1 MPGLNQ
7 LKKFS
12 EDVKNLGKELDIRK
26 ERGEVVSSVPLPEHI
41 SEADDSQ
48 DFVLGMPLE
57 RGDVPTENDADVD
70 SALDVENAVSSGSD
84 GVQPNLDSILDT
96 SDTGDIDF
104 SAFPEL
110 AALLEN
116 TSGDDSGASSIPDI
130 DFPLND
136 TDSVVGM
143 DDPVPQD
150 NDTPSSDKGGASD
163 SQNTDTAD
171 NTAGFDVPTFN
182 EVNEPLVVPEVA
194 EDIDDFDLSGFDDDI
209 FSETSPV
216 TEEPVVHDD
225 TSSDLGNIPTDPV
238 TDFNIPDFDI
248 PDFDA
253 PVTDNTD
260 TVQVAADETVPE
272 TTDLDVDSLVNN
284 EDGAPEKAADIGDI
298 GSTGGFDL
306 PDFDIPDFDVP
317 VTDNTDTV
325 QSVADEAVP
334 ETTDSDIDSLVSD
347 EDGAPEKATDIGD
360 IGTGGFDLPDF
371 DIPDFDVPVTDN
383 TDTVQT
389 ATDETVPE
397 TTDLDVDSLVNNEDG
412 APEKATDIG
421 DIGTGGFDLPD
432 FDIPDFDAPVTD
444 NTDTVQSVADESVPE
459 ISDSDIDSLVSDED
473 GAPEKAADIGDIG
486 TGGFDLPDFDIPDF
500 DAPVTDNTDTVQTAT
515 DETVPETTDS
525 DIDSLVSDEDVAP
538 EKATD
543 IGDIGTGGFD
553 LPDFDGEEH
562 TGSSI
567 DNDELAKFTVP
578 DEDVPNQS
586 GDTTEGT
593 GMEDT
598 PIEVFDAPDDPFAG
612 EDFGDATNFDDFAI
626 PGFSDQAP
634 GTVSAKPKR
643 RTSST
648 EKAEKNTL
656 TDKEYEAFL
665 RNLKDY
671 PLNLRIEIEKF
682 IVGDEFKDEVVYDV
696 IQKVI
701 KKVSARHLASHLEK
715 LLDINIPVPREF
727 ERRTVAQY
735 EEYKKSA
742 EYQLKN
748 RIIPAAIIGLLSAC
762 ILFLIFLFA
771 KNFIYIPAKANS
783 IYKEGYALLEA
794 GAYPQSEELF
804 DEASSYQRQK
814 RWFFKYAEG
823 YSNHKQYERARLVYQ
838 SGLRYFN
845 HDKKMGLKYA
855 EMELYQLRNYE
866 NAENVVRREV
876 LDYHIN
882 DKDGMLLLGDIFLE
896 WGSDKDPRK
905 LDEAYE
911 VYSDIISLYGQKD
924 PYLARLLRYYIRTD
938 DLRNVLQLKDY
949 FYPRKKSLGGQDLVE
964 LSGYLL
970 DKVSGNIA
978 PADEKLLVYIEDV
991 RELLER
997 AVKLA
1002 PEIPESTYNMGLYF
1016 LNSKNYIPAK
1026 EWLLLS
1032 LDAFEKYPFRTKSR
1046 VLNHINTYRLLGDI
1060 GMEDEEYIEA
1070 EEFYRK
1076 GISLFEEEKAAGL
1089 QGNKN
1094 VGKLYASLGDLCYF
1108 ITGDFDEALK
1118 SYKVSVDTDNDT
1130 ASIRYKMG
1138 YIYYT
1143 QKEYTEAVDAFIK
1156 TVEGKPNDTHALLA
1170 LGNTLSIRGDNY
1182 AAQGYYERLMV
1193 LLENQRVRYN
1203 IMLPQVNEVHGDI
1216 VNVYLMASNN
1226 LGVTQYRLA
1235 QQIGDS
1241 SLNGEALANF
1251 TASLR
1256 AWDALTRNPETM
1268 IRLPGSNLAERN
1280 IAYMTA
1286 PLSEYEPAIYMEIPV
1301 MLEGEVFK
1309 R

>member
-70 SALDVENAVSSGSD
+70 SAPDVENAVSSGSD

-116 TSGDDSGASSIPDI
+116 TSGDDSEASSIPDI
-130 DFPLND
+130 DFPSND

-225 TSSDLGNIPTDPV
+225 TSSDLGNMPTDPV
-238 TDFNIPDFDI
+238 TDFNIPDFDV
-248 PDFDA
+248 PDFEA

-260 TVQVAADETVPE
+260 TVQ
-272 TTDLDVDSLVNN
+272 S
-284 EDGAPEKAADIGDI
+284 
-298 GSTGGFDL
+298 
-306 PDFDIPDFDVP
+306 
-317 VTDNTDTV
+317 
-325 QSVADEAVP
+325 
-334 ETTDSDIDSLVSD
+334 
-347 EDGAPEKATDIGD
+347 
-360 IGTGGFDLPDF
+360 
-371 DIPDFDVPVTDN
+371 
-383 TDTVQT
+383 

-397 TTDLDVDSLVNNEDG
+397 TTDLDVDSLVDNEDG
-412 APEKATDIG
+412 AS
-421 DIGTGGFDLPD
+421 
-432 FDIPDFDAPVTD
+432 DFDAPVTD
-444 NTDTVQSVADESVPE
+444 NTDTVQS
-459 ISDSDIDSLVSDED
+459 
-473 GAPEKAADIGDIG
+473 
-486 TGGFDLPDFDIPDF
+486 
-500 DAPVTDNTDTVQTAT
+500 AT
-515 DETVPETTDS
+515 DETVPKTTDL
-525 DIDSLVSDEDVAP
+525 DVDSLVNSEDGAS
-538 EKATD
+538 EKAAD
-543 IGDIGTGGFD
+543 IDDIGTGEFD

-562 TGSSI
+562 TGSGI

-578 DEDVPNQS
+578 DENVPNQS
-586 GDTTEGT
+586 DDVTENT

-634 GTVSAKPKR
+634 GTVSAKSKR
-643 RTSST
+643 RTSSA

-671 PLNLRIEIEKF
+671 PLNLRLEIEKF

-804 DEASSYQRQK
+804 DEASSYQRQT

-855 EMELYQLRNYE
+855 EMELYQLRNYK

-876 LDYHIN
+876 LDYYIN

-1032 LDAFEKYPFRTKSR
+1032 LDAFEKYPFRTKAR
-1046 VLNHINTYRLLGDI
+1046 VLNHINAYRLLGDI
-1060 GMEDEEYIEA
+1060 GMENEEYIEA

-1076 GISLFEEEKAAGL
+1076 GISLFEEETAAGL

-1156 TVEGKPNDTHALLA
+1156 TVEEKPNDTHALLA

>member
-57 RGDVPTENDADVD
+57 RGGVPTENDADVD
-70 SALDVENAVSSGSD
+70 SAPDVENAVSSGSD

-260 TVQVAADETVPE
+260 TVQ
-272 TTDLDVDSLVNN
+272 
-284 EDGAPEKAADIGDI
+284 
-298 GSTGGFDL
+298 
-306 PDFDIPDFDVP
+306 
-317 VTDNTDTV
+317 
-325 QSVADEAVP
+325 
-334 ETTDSDIDSLVSD
+334 
-347 EDGAPEKATDIGD
+347 
-360 IGTGGFDLPDF
+360 
-371 DIPDFDVPVTDN
+371 
-383 TDTVQT
+383 T

-397 TTDLDVDSLVNNEDG
+397 TTDSNIN
-412 APEKATDIG
+412 
-421 DIGTGGFDLPD
+421 
-432 FDIPDFDAPVTD
+432 
-444 NTDTVQSVADESVPE
+444 
-459 ISDSDIDSLVSDED
+459 SLVSDED
-473 GAPEKAADIGDIG
+473 SAPEKAADIGDIG

-500 DAPVTDNTDTVQTAT
+500 DAPVTDNTDTVQSAT

-525 DIDSLVSDEDVAP
+525 NINSLVSDEDSAP

-553 LPDFDGEEH
+553 LPDFDIPDFDAPVTDNADTVQSVADESVPETTDSDIDSLVNNEDGAPEKAADIGDIGTGGFDLPDFDGEEH
-562 TGSSI
+562 AGSGI

-578 DEDVPNQS
+578 DEDVPEQS

-643 RTSST
+643 RASST

-783 IYKEGYALLEA
+783 IYKEGYALLET

-876 LDYHIN
+876 LDYYIN

-1032 LDAFEKYPFRTKSR
+1032 LDAFEKYPFRTKAR
-1046 VLNHINTYRLLGDI
+1046 VLNHINAYRLLGDI

-1143 QKEYTEAVDAFIK
+1143 QKEYTEAVNAFIK

>member
-260 TVQVAADETVPE
+260 TVQTATDETVPE
-272 TTDLDVDSLVNN
+272 TTDLDVGSLVNN
-284 EDGAPEKAADIGDI
+284 EDGAPEKAADIDDIGTGGFDLPDFDIPDFDAPVTDNTDTVQSATDETVPETTDLDVDSLLSDKDGTPEKATDIGDI
-298 GSTGGFDL
+298 GTGGFDL

-317 VTDNTDTV
+317 VTDNTDAV

-371 DIPDFDVPVTDN
+371 D
-383 TDTVQT
+383 
-389 ATDETVPE
+389 
-397 TTDLDVDSLVNNEDG
+397 
-412 APEKATDIG
+412 
-421 DIGTGGFDLPD
+421 
-432 FDIPDFDAPVTD
+432 
-444 NTDTVQSVADESVPE
+444 
-459 ISDSDIDSLVSDED
+459 
-473 GAPEKAADIGDIG
+473 
-486 TGGFDLPDFDIPDF
+486 
-500 DAPVTDNTDTVQTAT
+500 
-515 DETVPETTDS
+515 
-525 DIDSLVSDEDVAP
+525 
-538 EKATD
+538 
-543 IGDIGTGGFD
+543 
-553 LPDFDGEEH
+553 GEEH
-562 TGSSI
+562 TGSGI

-586 GDTTEGT
+586 DDVTENP

-783 IYKEGYALLEA
+783 IYKEGYALLET

-876 LDYHIN
+876 LDYYIN

-1032 LDAFEKYPFRTKSR
+1032 LDAFEKYPFRTKAR
-1046 VLNHINTYRLLGDI
+1046 VLNHINAYRLLGDI

-1143 QKEYTEAVDAFIK
+1143 QKEYTEAVNAFIK

>member
-260 TVQVAADETVPE
+260 TVQTATDETVPE
-272 TTDLDVDSLVNN
+272 TTVSDVDSLVNN
-284 EDGAPEKAADIGDI
+284 EDGAPEKAADIDDI
-298 GSTGGFDL
+298 GTGGFDL
-306 PDFDIPDFDVP
+306 PDFDIPDFDAP

-325 QSVADEAVP
+325 QSVADETVP
-334 ETTDSDIDSLVSD
+334 ETTDSDVDSLVND

-383 TDTVQT
+383 TDAVQV
-389 ATDETVPE
+389 AADEAVPE
-397 TTDLDVDSLVNNEDG
+397 TSDSDVDSLVN
-412 APEKATDIG
+412 
-421 DIGTGGFDLPD
+421 
-432 FDIPDFDAPVTD
+432 
-444 NTDTVQSVADESVPE
+444 
-459 ISDSDIDSLVSDED
+459 DED
-473 GAPEKAADIGDIG
+473 GAPEKAE
-486 TGGFDLPDFDIPDF
+486 
-500 DAPVTDNTDTVQTAT
+500 AT
-515 DETVPETTDS
+515 
-525 DIDSLVSDEDVAP
+525 
-538 EKATD
+538 
-543 IGDIGTGGFD
+543 GTGGFD

-562 TGSSI
+562 TGSGI

-578 DEDVPNQS
+578 DEDMPNQS
-586 GDTTEGT
+586 DDVTENP

-643 RTSST
+643 RASST

-783 IYKEGYALLEA
+783 IYKEGYALLET

-1016 LNSKNYIPAK
+1016 LNSKNYIPTK

-1032 LDAFEKYPFRTKSR
+1032 LDAFEKYPFRTKAR
-1046 VLNHINTYRLLGDI
+1046 VLNHINAYRLLGDI

-1143 QKEYTEAVDAFIK
+1143 QKEYTEAVNAFIK

>member
-225 TSSDLGNIPTDPV
+225 TSSDFGNIPTDPV

-260 TVQVAADETVPE
+260 TVQSATDETVPE
-272 TTDLDVDSLVNN
+272 TAVSDVDSLVNN
-284 EDGAPEKAADIGDI
+284 EDGAPG
-298 GSTGGFDL
+298 
-306 PDFDIPDFDVP
+306 
-317 VTDNTDTV
+317 
-325 QSVADEAVP
+325 
-334 ETTDSDIDSLVSD
+334 
-347 EDGAPEKATDIGD
+347 KATDIDD

-371 DIPDFDVPVTDN
+371 DIPDFN
-383 TDTVQT
+383 
-389 ATDETVPE
+389 
-397 TTDLDVDSLVNNEDG
+397 
-412 APEKATDIG
+412 
-421 DIGTGGFDLPD
+421 
-432 FDIPDFDAPVTD
+432 APVTD
-444 NTDTVQSVADESVPE
+444 NTDTVHASV
-459 ISDSDIDSLVSDED
+459 
-473 GAPEKAADIGDIG
+473 
-486 TGGFDLPDFDIPDF
+486 
-500 DAPVTDNTDTVQTAT
+500 
-515 DETVPETTDS
+515 DETVPETSDS

-538 EKATD
+538 EKAEAT
-543 IGDIGTGGFD
+543 GTGGFD

-562 TGSSI
+562 TGSGI

-586 GDTTEGT
+586 DDATENT

-643 RTSST
+643 RASST

-1032 LDAFEKYPFRTKSR
+1032 LDAFEKYPFRTKAR
-1046 VLNHINTYRLLGDI
+1046 VLNHINAYRLLGDI

-1268 IRLPGSNLAERN
+1268 VRLSGSNLAERN

>member
-70 SALDVENAVSSGSD
+70 NALDVENAVSSGSD

-260 TVQVAADETVPE
+260 TVQ
-272 TTDLDVDSLVNN
+272 TT
-284 EDGAPEKAADIGDI
+284 
-298 GSTGGFDL
+298 
-306 PDFDIPDFDVP
+306 
-317 VTDNTDTV
+317 
-325 QSVADEAVP
+325 
-334 ETTDSDIDSLVSD
+334 
-347 EDGAPEKATDIGD
+347 
-360 IGTGGFDLPDF
+360 
-371 DIPDFDVPVTDN
+371 
-383 TDTVQT
+383 
-389 ATDETVPE
+389 TDETVPE

-444 NTDTVQSVADESVPE
+444 NTDAVQVAADEAVPE
-459 ISDSDIDSLVSDED
+459 TTDSDIDSLVSDED
-473 GAPEKAADIGDIG
+473 GAPEKATDIGDIS

-500 DAPVTDNTDTVQTAT
+500 DAPVTDNADTVQSVA
-515 DETVPETTDS
+515 DESVPETSDS
-525 DIDSLVSDEDVAP
+525 DVDSLVNNEDGAP
-538 EKATD
+538 EKAAD
-543 IGDIGTGGFD
+543 IGDIGTGSFD

-562 TGSSI
+562 TGSGI

-586 GDTTEGT
+586 DDVTENT

-643 RTSST
+643 RASST

-804 DEASSYQRQK
+804 DEASSYQRQT

-896 WGSDKDPRK
+896 WGSDKEPRK

-1032 LDAFEKYPFRTKSR
+1032 LDAFEKYPFRTKAR
-1046 VLNHINTYRLLGDI
+1046 VLNHINAYRLLGDI

-1076 GISLFEEEKAAGL
+1076 GISLFEEDKAAGL

-1143 QKEYTEAVDAFIK
+1143 QKEYTEAVNAFIK

>member
-70 SALDVENAVSSGSD
+70 SAPDVENAVSSGSD

-225 TSSDLGNIPTDPV
+225 TSSDLGNMPTDPV
-238 TDFNIPDFDI
+238 TDFNIPDFDV
-248 PDFDA
+248 PDFEA

-260 TVQVAADETVPE
+260 TVQ
-272 TTDLDVDSLVNN
+272 S
-284 EDGAPEKAADIGDI
+284 
-298 GSTGGFDL
+298 
-306 PDFDIPDFDVP
+306 
-317 VTDNTDTV
+317 
-325 QSVADEAVP
+325 
-334 ETTDSDIDSLVSD
+334 
-347 EDGAPEKATDIGD
+347 
-360 IGTGGFDLPDF
+360 
-371 DIPDFDVPVTDN
+371 
-383 TDTVQT
+383 

-397 TTDLDVDSLVNNEDG
+397 TTDLDVDSLVNSEDG
-412 APEKATDIG
+412 A
-421 DIGTGGFDLPD
+421 
-432 FDIPDFDAPVTD
+432 
-444 NTDTVQSVADESVPE
+444 S
-459 ISDSDIDSLVSDED
+459 
-473 GAPEKAADIGDIG
+473 EKAADIGDIG
-486 TGGFDLPDFDIPDF
+486 TG
-500 DAPVTDNTDTVQTAT
+500 
-515 DETVPETTDS
+515 E
-525 DIDSLVSDEDVAP
+525 
-538 EKATD
+538 
-543 IGDIGTGGFD
+543 FD

-562 TGSSI
+562 TGSGI

-578 DEDVPNQS
+578 DENVPNQS
-586 GDTTEGT
+586 DDVTENT

-634 GTVSAKPKR
+634 GTVSAKSKR
-643 RTSST
+643 RTSSA

-671 PLNLRIEIEKF
+671 PLNLRLEIEKF

-804 DEASSYQRQK
+804 DEASSYQRQT

-855 EMELYQLRNYE
+855 EMELYQLRNYK

-876 LDYHIN
+876 LDYYIN

-1032 LDAFEKYPFRTKSR
+1032 LDAFEKYPFRTKAR
-1046 VLNHINTYRLLGDI
+1046 VLNHINAYRLLGDI
-1060 GMEDEEYIEA
+1060 GMENEEYIEA

-1076 GISLFEEEKAAGL
+1076 GISLFEEETAAGL

-1156 TVEGKPNDTHALLA
+1156 TVEEKPNDTHALLA

-1268 IRLPGSNLAERN
+1268 VRLPGSNLAERN

>member
-70 SALDVENAVSSGSD
+70 SALDVENAVLSGSD

-260 TVQVAADETVPE
+260 TVQTATDETVPE
-272 TTDLDVDSLVNN
+272 TTDLDVDSLLSDK
-284 EDGAPEKAADIGDI
+284 DGAPEKATDIGDI
-298 GSTGGFDL
+298 GTGGFDL
-306 PDFDIPDFDVP
+306 PDFDIPDFDAP
-317 VTDNTDTV
+317 VTDNTDAV
-325 QSVADEAVP
+325 QSATDEAVP

-371 DIPDFDVPVTDN
+371 DIPDFD
-383 TDTVQT
+383 
-389 ATDETVPE
+389 
-397 TTDLDVDSLVNNEDG
+397 
-412 APEKATDIG
+412 
-421 DIGTGGFDLPD
+421 
-432 FDIPDFDAPVTD
+432 APVTD
-444 NTDTVQSVADESVPE
+444 NADTVQSVADESVPE
-459 ISDSDIDSLVSDED
+459 TSDSDVDSLVNDED

-486 TGGFDLPDFDIPDF
+486 TGGFDLPDFD
-500 DAPVTDNTDTVQTAT
+500 
-515 DETVPETTDS
+515 
-525 DIDSLVSDEDVAP
+525 
-538 EKATD
+538 
-543 IGDIGTGGFD
+543 
-553 LPDFDGEEH
+553 GEEH
-562 TGSSI
+562 TGSGI

-586 GDTTEGT
+586 DDVTENT

-643 RTSST
+643 RASST

-876 LDYHIN
+876 LDYYIN

-1032 LDAFEKYPFRTKSR
+1032 LDAFEKYPFRTKAR

-1143 QKEYTEAVDAFIK
+1143 QKEYTEAVNAFIK

>member
-70 SALDVENAVSSGSD
+70 SAPDVENAVSSGSD

-248 PDFDA
+248 PDFDV

-260 TVQVAADETVPE
+260 TVQSATDETVPE

-284 EDGAPEKAADIGDI
+284 EDGAPEKAADID
-298 GSTGGFDL
+298 
-306 PDFDIPDFDVP
+306 
-317 VTDNTDTV
+317 
-325 QSVADEAVP
+325 
-334 ETTDSDIDSLVSD
+334 
-347 EDGAPEKATDIGD
+347 
-360 IGTGGFDLPDF
+360 
-371 DIPDFDVPVTDN
+371 
-383 TDTVQT
+383 
-389 ATDETVPE
+389 
-397 TTDLDVDSLVNNEDG
+397 
-412 APEKATDIG
+412 
-421 DIGTGGFDLPD
+421 
-432 FDIPDFDAPVTD
+432 
-444 NTDTVQSVADESVPE
+444 
-459 ISDSDIDSLVSDED
+459 
-473 GAPEKAADIGDIG
+473 DIG

-515 DETVPETTDS
+515 DETVPETTVSDVDS
-525 DIDSLVSDEDVAP
+525 LVNNEDGAPEKATDIDDIGTGGFDLPDFDIPDFDAPVTDNTDTVQSATDETVPETTDSNINSLVSDEDGAP
-538 EKATD
+538 EKATDIGDIGTRGFDLPDFDIPDFDAPVTDNTDTVQSVADETVPETTDSNINSLVSDEDGAPEKAAD

-562 TGSSI
+562 AGSGI

-578 DEDVPNQS
+578 DEDVPEQS

-643 RTSST
+643 RASST

-1032 LDAFEKYPFRTKSR
+1032 LDAFEKYPFRTKAR
-1046 VLNHINTYRLLGDI
+1046 VLNHINAYRLLGDI

-1130 ASIRYKMG
+1130 ASIRYKIG

>member
-150 NDTPSSDKGGASD
+150 NDTPSSDKDGASD

-260 TVQVAADETVPE
+260 TVQ
-272 TTDLDVDSLVNN
+272 
-284 EDGAPEKAADIGDI
+284 
-298 GSTGGFDL
+298 
-306 PDFDIPDFDVP
+306 
-317 VTDNTDTV
+317 
-325 QSVADEAVP
+325 
-334 ETTDSDIDSLVSD
+334 
-347 EDGAPEKATDIGD
+347 
-360 IGTGGFDLPDF
+360 
-371 DIPDFDVPVTDN
+371 
-383 TDTVQT
+383 T

-397 TTDLDVDSLVNNEDG
+397 TTDLDVDSLLSDKDG

-444 NTDTVQSVADESVPE
+444 NTDAVQSATDEAVPE
-459 ISDSDIDSLVSDED
+459 TTDSDIDSLVSDED

-486 TGGFDLPDFDIPDF
+486 TGGFDLPDFD
-500 DAPVTDNTDTVQTAT
+500 
-515 DETVPETTDS
+515 
-525 DIDSLVSDEDVAP
+525 
-538 EKATD
+538 
-543 IGDIGTGGFD
+543 
-553 LPDFDGEEH
+553 GEEH
-562 TGSSI
+562 TGSGI

-586 GDTTEGT
+586 DDVTENT

-643 RTSST
+643 RASST

-1032 LDAFEKYPFRTKSR
+1032 LDAFEKYPFRTKAR

-1143 QKEYTEAVDAFIK
+1143 QKEYTEAVNAFIK

>member
-70 SALDVENAVSSGSD
+70 SALDMENAVSSGSD

-260 TVQVAADETVPE
+260 TVQ
-272 TTDLDVDSLVNN
+272 
-284 EDGAPEKAADIGDI
+284 
-298 GSTGGFDL
+298 
-306 PDFDIPDFDVP
+306 
-317 VTDNTDTV
+317 
-325 QSVADEAVP
+325 
-334 ETTDSDIDSLVSD
+334 
-347 EDGAPEKATDIGD
+347 
-360 IGTGGFDLPDF
+360 
-371 DIPDFDVPVTDN
+371 
-383 TDTVQT
+383 T

-397 TTDLDVDSLVNNEDG
+397 TAVSDVDSLVNNEDG

-444 NTDTVQSVADESVPE
+444 NTDTVQS
-459 ISDSDIDSLVSDED
+459 
-473 GAPEKAADIGDIG
+473 
-486 TGGFDLPDFDIPDF
+486 
-500 DAPVTDNTDTVQTAT
+500 AT

-525 DIDSLVSDEDVAP
+525 NINSLVSDEDSAP

-562 TGSSI
+562 AGSGI

-578 DEDVPNQS
+578 DEDVPEQS
-586 GDTTEGT
+586 GDTTENP

-643 RTSST
+643 RASST

-783 IYKEGYALLEA
+783 IYKEGYALLET

-876 LDYHIN
+876 LDYYIN

-1032 LDAFEKYPFRTKSR
+1032 LDAFEKYPFRTKAR
-1046 VLNHINTYRLLGDI
+1046 VLNHINAYRLLGDI

-1143 QKEYTEAVDAFIK
+1143 QKEYTEAVNAFIK

>member
-70 SALDVENAVSSGSD
+70 SAPDVENAVSSGSD

-171 NTAGFDVPTFN
+171 NTAGFDIPTFN

-216 TEEPVVHDD
+216 TEDSVVHDD
-225 TSSDLGNIPTDPV
+225 TSSDLGNMPTDPV

-260 TVQVAADETVPE
+260 TVQ
-272 TTDLDVDSLVNN
+272 
-284 EDGAPEKAADIGDI
+284 
-298 GSTGGFDL
+298 
-306 PDFDIPDFDVP
+306 
-317 VTDNTDTV
+317 
-325 QSVADEAVP
+325 
-334 ETTDSDIDSLVSD
+334 
-347 EDGAPEKATDIGD
+347 
-360 IGTGGFDLPDF
+360 
-371 DIPDFDVPVTDN
+371 
-383 TDTVQT
+383 T

-397 TTDLDVDSLVNNEDG
+397 TAVSDVDSLVNNEDG

-444 NTDTVQSVADESVPE
+444 NTDTVQSATDETVPE
-459 ISDSDIDSLVSDED
+459 TTDLDVDSLVNNED

-486 TGGFDLPDFDIPDF
+486 TGGFDLPDFD
-500 DAPVTDNTDTVQTAT
+500 
-515 DETVPETTDS
+515 
-525 DIDSLVSDEDVAP
+525 
-538 EKATD
+538 
-543 IGDIGTGGFD
+543 
-553 LPDFDGEEH
+553 GEEH
-562 TGSSI
+562 TGSGI

-578 DEDVPNQS
+578 DENVPNQS
-586 GDTTEGT
+586 DDVTENT

-634 GTVSAKPKR
+634 GTVSAKSKR
-643 RTSST
+643 RTSSA

-876 LDYHIN
+876 LDYYIN

-1032 LDAFEKYPFRTKSR
+1032 LDAFEKYPFRTKAR
-1046 VLNHINTYRLLGDI
+1046 VLNHINAYRLLGDI
-1060 GMEDEEYIEA
+1060 GMENEEYIEA

-1076 GISLFEEEKAAGL
+1076 GISLFEEETAAGL

-1143 QKEYTEAVDAFIK
+1143 QKEYTEAVNAFIK

-1268 IRLPGSNLAERN
+1268 VRLPGSNLAERN

>member
-57 RGDVPTENDADVD
+57 RGGVPTENDADVD
-70 SALDVENAVSSGSD
+70 SAPDVENAVSSGSD

-260 TVQVAADETVPE
+260 TVQ
-272 TTDLDVDSLVNN
+272 
-284 EDGAPEKAADIGDI
+284 
-298 GSTGGFDL
+298 
-306 PDFDIPDFDVP
+306 
-317 VTDNTDTV
+317 
-325 QSVADEAVP
+325 
-334 ETTDSDIDSLVSD
+334 
-347 EDGAPEKATDIGD
+347 
-360 IGTGGFDLPDF
+360 
-371 DIPDFDVPVTDN
+371 
-383 TDTVQT
+383 T

-397 TTDLDVDSLVNNEDG
+397 TTDSNINSLVSDEDS

-444 NTDTVQSVADESVPE
+444 NADTVQSVADESVPE
-459 ISDSDIDSLVSDED
+459 TTDSDIDSLVNNED

-486 TGGFDLPDFDIPDF
+486 TGGFDLPDFD
-500 DAPVTDNTDTVQTAT
+500 
-515 DETVPETTDS
+515 
-525 DIDSLVSDEDVAP
+525 
-538 EKATD
+538 
-543 IGDIGTGGFD
+543 
-553 LPDFDGEEH
+553 GEEH
-562 TGSSI
+562 AGSGI

-578 DEDVPNQS
+578 DEDVPEQS

-643 RTSST
+643 RASST

-783 IYKEGYALLEA
+783 IYKEGYALLET

-876 LDYHIN
+876 LDYYIN

-1032 LDAFEKYPFRTKSR
+1032 LDAFEKYPFRTKAR
-1046 VLNHINTYRLLGDI
+1046 VLNHINAYRLLGDI

-1143 QKEYTEAVDAFIK
+1143 QKEYTEAVNAFIK

>member
-57 RGDVPTENDADVD
+57 RGGVPTENDADVD
-70 SALDVENAVSSGSD
+70 SAPDVENAVSSGSD

-260 TVQVAADETVPE
+260 TVQ
-272 TTDLDVDSLVNN
+272 
-284 EDGAPEKAADIGDI
+284 
-298 GSTGGFDL
+298 
-306 PDFDIPDFDVP
+306 
-317 VTDNTDTV
+317 
-325 QSVADEAVP
+325 
-334 ETTDSDIDSLVSD
+334 
-347 EDGAPEKATDIGD
+347 
-360 IGTGGFDLPDF
+360 
-371 DIPDFDVPVTDN
+371 
-383 TDTVQT
+383 T

-444 NTDTVQSVADESVPE
+444 NADTVQSVADEAVPE
-459 ISDSDIDSLVSDED
+459 TSDSDVDSLVNDED

-486 TGGFDLPDFDIPDF
+486 TGGFDLPDFD
-500 DAPVTDNTDTVQTAT
+500 
-515 DETVPETTDS
+515 
-525 DIDSLVSDEDVAP
+525 
-538 EKATD
+538 
-543 IGDIGTGGFD
+543 
-553 LPDFDGEEH
+553 GEEH
-562 TGSSI
+562 TGSGI

-586 GDTTEGT
+586 DDVTENT

-643 RTSST
+643 RASST

-876 LDYHIN
+876 LDYYIN

-896 WGSDKDPRK
+896 WGSDKEPRK

-1032 LDAFEKYPFRTKSR
+1032 LDAFEKYPFRTKAR

-1076 GISLFEEEKAAGL
+1076 GISLFEEEKVAGL

-1143 QKEYTEAVDAFIK
+1143 QKEYTEAVNAFIK

>member
-84 GVQPNLDSILDT
+84 GVQPNLDGILDT

-238 TDFNIPDFDI
+238 TDFNIPDFD
-248 PDFDA
+248 A
-253 PVTDNTD
+253 
-260 TVQVAADETVPE
+260 
-272 TTDLDVDSLVNN
+272 
-284 EDGAPEKAADIGDI
+284 
-298 GSTGGFDL
+298 
-306 PDFDIPDFDVP
+306 
-317 VTDNTDTV
+317 
-325 QSVADEAVP
+325 
-334 ETTDSDIDSLVSD
+334 
-347 EDGAPEKATDIGD
+347 
-360 IGTGGFDLPDF
+360 
-371 DIPDFDVPVTDN
+371 PVTDN

-397 TTDLDVDSLVNNEDG
+397 TTVSDVDSLVNNEDGAPEKAADIDDIGTGGFDLPDFDIPDFDAPVTDNADTVQSVADESVPETTDSDVDSLVNDEDGAPEKATDIDDIGTGGFDLPDFDIPDFDAPVTDNTDTVQTATDETVPETAVSDVDSLVNNEDG

-444 NTDTVQSVADESVPE
+444 NTDTVQSATDEAVPETTDSDINSLVSDEDGAPEKAEATGIGGFDLPDFDIPDFDAPVTDNADTVQSVADESVPE
-459 ISDSDIDSLVSDED
+459 TSDSDVDSLVNDED

-486 TGGFDLPDFDIPDF
+486 TGGFDLPDFD
-500 DAPVTDNTDTVQTAT
+500 
-515 DETVPETTDS
+515 
-525 DIDSLVSDEDVAP
+525 
-538 EKATD
+538 
-543 IGDIGTGGFD
+543 
-553 LPDFDGEEH
+553 GEEH
-562 TGSSI
+562 TGSGI

-586 GDTTEGT
+586 DDVTENP

-643 RTSST
+643 RASST

-783 IYKEGYALLEA
+783 IYKEGYALLET

-1032 LDAFEKYPFRTKSR
+1032 LDAFEKYPFRTKAR
-1046 VLNHINTYRLLGDI
+1046 VLNHINAYRLLGDI

-1143 QKEYTEAVDAFIK
+1143 QKEYTEAVNAFIK

-1170 LGNTLSIRGDNY
+1170 LGNTLSVRGDNY

>member
-70 SALDVENAVSSGSD
+70 SAPDVENAVSSGSD

-260 TVQVAADETVPE
+260 TVQ
-272 TTDLDVDSLVNN
+272 
-284 EDGAPEKAADIGDI
+284 
-298 GSTGGFDL
+298 
-306 PDFDIPDFDVP
+306 
-317 VTDNTDTV
+317 
-325 QSVADEAVP
+325 
-334 ETTDSDIDSLVSD
+334 
-347 EDGAPEKATDIGD
+347 
-360 IGTGGFDLPDF
+360 
-371 DIPDFDVPVTDN
+371 
-383 TDTVQT
+383 T

-444 NTDTVQSVADESVPE
+444 NTDTVQTATDETVPE
-459 ISDSDIDSLVSDED
+459 TSDSDVDSLVNDED

-486 TGGFDLPDFDIPDF
+486 TGGFDLPDFD
-500 DAPVTDNTDTVQTAT
+500 
-515 DETVPETTDS
+515 
-525 DIDSLVSDEDVAP
+525 
-538 EKATD
+538 
-543 IGDIGTGGFD
+543 
-553 LPDFDGEEH
+553 GEEH
-562 TGSSI
+562 TGSGI

-586 GDTTEGT
+586 DDVTENT

-643 RTSST
+643 RASST

-783 IYKEGYALLEA
+783 IYKEGYALLET

-876 LDYHIN
+876 LDYYIN

-1032 LDAFEKYPFRTKSR
+1032 LDAFEKYPFRTKAR
-1046 VLNHINTYRLLGDI
+1046 VLNHINAYRLLGDI

-1143 QKEYTEAVDAFIK
+1143 QKEYTEAVNAFIK

>member
-70 SALDVENAVSSGSD
+70 SAPDVENAVSSGSD

-216 TEEPVVHDD
+216 TEDSVVHDD
-225 TSSDLGNIPTDPV
+225 TSSDLGNMPTDPV
-238 TDFNIPDFDI
+238 TDFNIPDFDV
-248 PDFDA
+248 PDFEA

-260 TVQVAADETVPE
+260 TVQ
-272 TTDLDVDSLVNN
+272 S
-284 EDGAPEKAADIGDI
+284 
-298 GSTGGFDL
+298 
-306 PDFDIPDFDVP
+306 
-317 VTDNTDTV
+317 
-325 QSVADEAVP
+325 
-334 ETTDSDIDSLVSD
+334 
-347 EDGAPEKATDIGD
+347 
-360 IGTGGFDLPDF
+360 
-371 DIPDFDVPVTDN
+371 
-383 TDTVQT
+383 

-397 TTDLDVDSLVNNEDG
+397 TTDLDVDSLVN
-412 APEKATDIG
+412 
-421 DIGTGGFDLPD
+421 
-432 FDIPDFDAPVTD
+432 
-444 NTDTVQSVADESVPE
+444 S
-459 ISDSDIDSLVSDED
+459 ED

-486 TGGFDLPDFDIPDF
+486 TG
-500 DAPVTDNTDTVQTAT
+500 
-515 DETVPETTDS
+515 E
-525 DIDSLVSDEDVAP
+525 
-538 EKATD
+538 
-543 IGDIGTGGFD
+543 FD

-562 TGSSI
+562 TGSGI

-578 DEDVPNQS
+578 DENVPNQS
-586 GDTTEGT
+586 DDVTENT

-634 GTVSAKPKR
+634 GTVSAKSKR
-643 RTSST
+643 RTSSA

-671 PLNLRIEIEKF
+671 PLNLRLEIEKF

-804 DEASSYQRQK
+804 DEASSYQRQT

-855 EMELYQLRNYE
+855 EMELYQLRNYK

-876 LDYHIN
+876 LDYYIN

-1032 LDAFEKYPFRTKSR
+1032 LDAFEKYPFRTKAR
-1046 VLNHINTYRLLGDI
+1046 VLNHINAYRLLGDI
-1060 GMEDEEYIEA
+1060 GMENEEYIEA

-1076 GISLFEEEKAAGL
+1076 GISLFEEETAAGL

-1143 QKEYTEAVDAFIK
+1143 QKEYTEAVNAFIK

>member
-70 SALDVENAVSSGSD
+70 NALDVENAVSSGSD

-260 TVQVAADETVPE
+260 TVQ
-272 TTDLDVDSLVNN
+272 TT
-284 EDGAPEKAADIGDI
+284 
-298 GSTGGFDL
+298 
-306 PDFDIPDFDVP
+306 
-317 VTDNTDTV
+317 
-325 QSVADEAVP
+325 
-334 ETTDSDIDSLVSD
+334 
-347 EDGAPEKATDIGD
+347 
-360 IGTGGFDLPDF
+360 
-371 DIPDFDVPVTDN
+371 
-383 TDTVQT
+383 
-389 ATDETVPE
+389 TDETVPE

-444 NTDTVQSVADESVPE
+444 NTDAVQVAADEAVPE
-459 ISDSDIDSLVSDED
+459 TTDSDIDSLVSDED
-473 GAPEKAADIGDIG
+473 GAPEKATDIGDIS

-500 DAPVTDNTDTVQTAT
+500 DAPVTDNADTVQSVA
-515 DETVPETTDS
+515 DESVPETSDS
-525 DIDSLVSDEDVAP
+525 DIDSLVNDEDGAP
-538 EKATD
+538 EKAAD
-543 IGDIGTGGFD
+543 IGDIGTGSFD

-562 TGSSI
+562 TGSGI

-586 GDTTEGT
+586 DDVTENT

-643 RTSST
+643 RASST

-1032 LDAFEKYPFRTKSR
+1032 LDAFEKYPFRTKAR
-1046 VLNHINTYRLLGDI
+1046 VLNHINAYRLLGDI

-1143 QKEYTEAVDAFIK
+1143 QKEYTEAVNAFIK

>member
-70 SALDVENAVSSGSD
+70 SAPDVENAVSSGSD

-163 SQNTDTAD
+163 SQNSDTAD
-171 NTAGFDVPTFN
+171 NTAGFDIPTFN

-216 TEEPVVHDD
+216 TEDSVVHDD
-225 TSSDLGNIPTDPV
+225 TSSDLGNMPTDPV

-260 TVQVAADETVPE
+260 TVQ
-272 TTDLDVDSLVNN
+272 
-284 EDGAPEKAADIGDI
+284 
-298 GSTGGFDL
+298 
-306 PDFDIPDFDVP
+306 
-317 VTDNTDTV
+317 
-325 QSVADEAVP
+325 
-334 ETTDSDIDSLVSD
+334 
-347 EDGAPEKATDIGD
+347 
-360 IGTGGFDLPDF
+360 
-371 DIPDFDVPVTDN
+371 
-383 TDTVQT
+383 T

-397 TTDLDVDSLVNNEDG
+397 TAVSDVDSLVNNEDG

-459 ISDSDIDSLVSDED
+459 TSDSDVDSLVNNED

-486 TGGFDLPDFDIPDF
+486 TGGFDLPDFD
-500 DAPVTDNTDTVQTAT
+500 
-515 DETVPETTDS
+515 
-525 DIDSLVSDEDVAP
+525 
-538 EKATD
+538 
-543 IGDIGTGGFD
+543 
-553 LPDFDGEEH
+553 GEEH
-562 TGSSI
+562 TGSDI

-586 GDTTEGT
+586 DDVTENT

-643 RTSST
+643 RASST

-876 LDYHIN
+876 LDYYIN

-1032 LDAFEKYPFRTKSR
+1032 LDAFEKYPFRTKAR
-1046 VLNHINTYRLLGDI
+1046 VLNHINAYRLLGDI

-1094 VGKLYASLGDLCYF
+1094 VGKIYASLGDLCYF

-1156 TVEGKPNDTHALLA
+1156 TVEEKPNDTHALLA

-1268 IRLPGSNLAERN
+1268 VRLPGSNLAERN

>member
-70 SALDVENAVSSGSD
+70 SAPDVENAVSSGSE

-216 TEEPVVHDD
+216 TEDPVVHDD

-260 TVQVAADETVPE
+260 TVQ
-272 TTDLDVDSLVNN
+272 S
-284 EDGAPEKAADIGDI
+284 
-298 GSTGGFDL
+298 
-306 PDFDIPDFDVP
+306 
-317 VTDNTDTV
+317 
-325 QSVADEAVP
+325 
-334 ETTDSDIDSLVSD
+334 
-347 EDGAPEKATDIGD
+347 
-360 IGTGGFDLPDF
+360 
-371 DIPDFDVPVTDN
+371 
-383 TDTVQT
+383 

-397 TTDLDVDSLVNNEDG
+397 TSDSDVDSLVN
-412 APEKATDIG
+412 
-421 DIGTGGFDLPD
+421 
-432 FDIPDFDAPVTD
+432 
-444 NTDTVQSVADESVPE
+444 
-459 ISDSDIDSLVSDED
+459 DED

-486 TGGFDLPDFDIPDF
+486 TGGFDLPDFD
-500 DAPVTDNTDTVQTAT
+500 
-515 DETVPETTDS
+515 
-525 DIDSLVSDEDVAP
+525 
-538 EKATD
+538 
-543 IGDIGTGGFD
+543 
-553 LPDFDGEEH
+553 GEEH
-562 TGSSI
+562 TGSGI

-586 GDTTEGT
+586 DDVTENT

-783 IYKEGYALLEA
+783 IYKEGYALLET

-876 LDYHIN
+876 LDYYIN

-1032 LDAFEKYPFRTKSR
+1032 LDAFEKYPFRTKAR
-1046 VLNHINTYRLLGDI
+1046 VLNHINAYRLLGDI

-1143 QKEYTEAVDAFIK
+1143 QKEYTEAVGAFIK

>member
-84 GVQPNLDSILDT
+84 GVQPNLDGILDT

-238 TDFNIPDFDI
+238 TDFNIPDFD
-248 PDFDA
+248 A
-253 PVTDNTD
+253 
-260 TVQVAADETVPE
+260 
-272 TTDLDVDSLVNN
+272 
-284 EDGAPEKAADIGDI
+284 
-298 GSTGGFDL
+298 
-306 PDFDIPDFDVP
+306 
-317 VTDNTDTV
+317 
-325 QSVADEAVP
+325 
-334 ETTDSDIDSLVSD
+334 
-347 EDGAPEKATDIGD
+347 
-360 IGTGGFDLPDF
+360 
-371 DIPDFDVPVTDN
+371 PVTDN

-397 TTDLDVDSLVNNEDG
+397 TTVSDVDSLVNNEDG
-412 APEKATDIG
+412 APEKAADID

-444 NTDTVQSVADESVPE
+444 NTDTVQSATDEAVPETTDSDINSLVSDEDGAPEKAEATGIGGFDLPDFDIPDFDAPVTDNADTVQSVADESVPE
-459 ISDSDIDSLVSDED
+459 TSDSDVDSLVNDED

-486 TGGFDLPDFDIPDF
+486 TGGFDLPDFD
-500 DAPVTDNTDTVQTAT
+500 
-515 DETVPETTDS
+515 
-525 DIDSLVSDEDVAP
+525 
-538 EKATD
+538 
-543 IGDIGTGGFD
+543 
-553 LPDFDGEEH
+553 GEEH
-562 TGSSI
+562 TGSGI

-586 GDTTEGT
+586 DDVTENP

-643 RTSST
+643 RASST

-783 IYKEGYALLEA
+783 IYKEGYALLET

-1032 LDAFEKYPFRTKSR
+1032 LDAFEKYPFRTKAR
-1046 VLNHINTYRLLGDI
+1046 VLNHINAYRLLGDI

-1143 QKEYTEAVDAFIK
+1143 QKEYTEAVNAFIK

-1170 LGNTLSIRGDNY
+1170 LGNTLSVRGDNY

>member
-57 RGDVPTENDADVD
+57 RGGVPTENDADVD

-260 TVQVAADETVPE
+260 TVQ
-272 TTDLDVDSLVNN
+272 
-284 EDGAPEKAADIGDI
+284 
-298 GSTGGFDL
+298 
-306 PDFDIPDFDVP
+306 
-317 VTDNTDTV
+317 
-325 QSVADEAVP
+325 
-334 ETTDSDIDSLVSD
+334 
-347 EDGAPEKATDIGD
+347 
-360 IGTGGFDLPDF
+360 
-371 DIPDFDVPVTDN
+371 
-383 TDTVQT
+383 T

-412 APEKATDIG
+412 APEKAVNNEDGAPEKATDID

-444 NTDTVQSVADESVPE
+444 NTDTVQSATDETVPETTDSNINSLVSDEDGAPEKATDIGDIGTRGFDLPDFDIPDFDAPVTDNTDTVQSVADETVPE
-459 ISDSDIDSLVSDED
+459 TTDSNINSLVSDED

-486 TGGFDLPDFDIPDF
+486 TGGFDLPDFD
-500 DAPVTDNTDTVQTAT
+500 
-515 DETVPETTDS
+515 
-525 DIDSLVSDEDVAP
+525 
-538 EKATD
+538 
-543 IGDIGTGGFD
+543 
-553 LPDFDGEEH
+553 GEEH
-562 TGSSI
+562 AGSGI

-578 DEDVPNQS
+578 DEDVPEQS

-643 RTSST
+643 RASST

-1032 LDAFEKYPFRTKSR
+1032 LDAFEKYPFRTKAR

-1143 QKEYTEAVDAFIK
+1143 QKEYTEAVNAFIK

>member
-84 GVQPNLDSILDT
+84 GVQPNLDGILDT

-238 TDFNIPDFDI
+238 TDFNIPDFD
-248 PDFDA
+248 A
-253 PVTDNTD
+253 
-260 TVQVAADETVPE
+260 
-272 TTDLDVDSLVNN
+272 
-284 EDGAPEKAADIGDI
+284 
-298 GSTGGFDL
+298 
-306 PDFDIPDFDVP
+306 
-317 VTDNTDTV
+317 
-325 QSVADEAVP
+325 
-334 ETTDSDIDSLVSD
+334 
-347 EDGAPEKATDIGD
+347 
-360 IGTGGFDLPDF
+360 
-371 DIPDFDVPVTDN
+371 PVTDN

-397 TTDLDVDSLVNNEDG
+397 TTVSDVDSLVNNEDGAPEKAADIDDIGTGGFDLPDFDIPDFDAPVTDNADTVQSVADESVPETTVSDVDSLVNNEDG

-444 NTDTVQSVADESVPE
+444 NTDTVQSATDEAVPETTDSDINSLVSDEDGAPEKAEATGIGGFDLPDFDIPDFDAPVTDNADTVQSVADESVPE
-459 ISDSDIDSLVSDED
+459 TSDSDVDSLVNDED

-486 TGGFDLPDFDIPDF
+486 TGGFDLPDFD
-500 DAPVTDNTDTVQTAT
+500 
-515 DETVPETTDS
+515 
-525 DIDSLVSDEDVAP
+525 
-538 EKATD
+538 
-543 IGDIGTGGFD
+543 
-553 LPDFDGEEH
+553 GEEH
-562 TGSSI
+562 TGSGI

-586 GDTTEGT
+586 DDVTENP

-643 RTSST
+643 RASST

-783 IYKEGYALLEA
+783 IYKEGYALLET

-1032 LDAFEKYPFRTKSR
+1032 LDAFEKYPFRTKAR
-1046 VLNHINTYRLLGDI
+1046 VLNHINAYRLLGDI

-1143 QKEYTEAVDAFIK
+1143 QKEYTEAVNAFIK

-1170 LGNTLSIRGDNY
+1170 LGNTLSVRGDNY

>member
-84 GVQPNLDSILDT
+84 GVQPNLDGILDT

-238 TDFNIPDFDI
+238 TDFNIPDFD
-248 PDFDA
+248 A
-253 PVTDNTD
+253 
-260 TVQVAADETVPE
+260 
-272 TTDLDVDSLVNN
+272 
-284 EDGAPEKAADIGDI
+284 
-298 GSTGGFDL
+298 
-306 PDFDIPDFDVP
+306 
-317 VTDNTDTV
+317 
-325 QSVADEAVP
+325 
-334 ETTDSDIDSLVSD
+334 
-347 EDGAPEKATDIGD
+347 
-360 IGTGGFDLPDF
+360 
-371 DIPDFDVPVTDN
+371 PVTDN

-397 TTDLDVDSLVNNEDG
+397 TAVSDVDSLVNNEDG
-412 APEKATDIG
+412 APEKAADID

-444 NTDTVQSVADESVPE
+444 NADTVQSVADESVPE
-459 ISDSDIDSLVSDED
+459 TTDSDVDSLVNDED
-473 GAPEKAADIGDIG
+473 GAPEKATDIDDIG

-515 DETVPETTDS
+515 DETVPETAVSDVDSLVNNEDGAPEKAADIDDIGTGGFDLPDFDIPDFDAPVTDNTDTVQSATDEAVPETTDS
-525 DIDSLVSDEDVAP
+525 DINSLVSDEDGAP
-538 EKATD
+538 EKAEATGIGGFDLPDFDIPDFDAPVTDNADTVQSVADESVPETSDSDVDSLVNDEDGAPEKAAD

-562 TGSSI
+562 TGSGI

-586 GDTTEGT
+586 DDVTENP

-643 RTSST
+643 RASST

-783 IYKEGYALLEA
+783 IYKEGYALLET

-1032 LDAFEKYPFRTKSR
+1032 LDAFEKYPFRTKAR
-1046 VLNHINTYRLLGDI
+1046 VLNHINAYRLLGDI

-1143 QKEYTEAVDAFIK
+1143 QKEYTEAVNAFIK

-1170 LGNTLSIRGDNY
+1170 LGNTLSVRGDNY

>member
-70 SALDVENAVSSGSD
+70 NALDVENAVSSGSD

-260 TVQVAADETVPE
+260 TVQ
-272 TTDLDVDSLVNN
+272 TT
-284 EDGAPEKAADIGDI
+284 
-298 GSTGGFDL
+298 
-306 PDFDIPDFDVP
+306 
-317 VTDNTDTV
+317 
-325 QSVADEAVP
+325 
-334 ETTDSDIDSLVSD
+334 
-347 EDGAPEKATDIGD
+347 
-360 IGTGGFDLPDF
+360 
-371 DIPDFDVPVTDN
+371 
-383 TDTVQT
+383 
-389 ATDETVPE
+389 TDETVPE

-444 NTDTVQSVADESVPE
+444 NTDAVQVAADEAVPE
-459 ISDSDIDSLVSDED
+459 TTDSDIDSLVSDED
-473 GAPEKAADIGDIG
+473 GAPEKATHIGDIG

-500 DAPVTDNTDTVQTAT
+500 DAPVTDNADTVQSVA
-515 DETVPETTDS
+515 DESVPETSDS
-525 DIDSLVSDEDVAP
+525 DIDSLVNDEDGAP
-538 EKATD
+538 EKAAD
-543 IGDIGTGGFD
+543 IGDIGTGSFD

-562 TGSSI
+562 TGSGI

-586 GDTTEGT
+586 DDVTENT

-643 RTSST
+643 RASST

-896 WGSDKDPRK
+896 WGSDKEPRK

-1032 LDAFEKYPFRTKSR
+1032 LDAFEKYPFRTKAR
-1046 VLNHINTYRLLGDI
+1046 VLNHINAYRLLGDI

-1143 QKEYTEAVDAFIK
+1143 QKEYTEAVNAFIK

>member
-70 SALDVENAVSSGSD
+70 SAPDVENAVSPGSD

-260 TVQVAADETVPE
+260 TVQ
-272 TTDLDVDSLVNN
+272 
-284 EDGAPEKAADIGDI
+284 
-298 GSTGGFDL
+298 
-306 PDFDIPDFDVP
+306 
-317 VTDNTDTV
+317 
-325 QSVADEAVP
+325 
-334 ETTDSDIDSLVSD
+334 
-347 EDGAPEKATDIGD
+347 
-360 IGTGGFDLPDF
+360 
-371 DIPDFDVPVTDN
+371 
-383 TDTVQT
+383 T

-397 TTDLDVDSLVNNEDG
+397 TTDSDINSLVR
-412 APEKATDIG
+412 
-421 DIGTGGFDLPD
+421 
-432 FDIPDFDAPVTD
+432 
-444 NTDTVQSVADESVPE
+444 
-459 ISDSDIDSLVSDED
+459 DED
-473 GAPEKAADIGDIG
+473 GTPEKAADIDDIG

-515 DETVPETTDS
+515 DETVPETTDLDVDSLVNNEDGAPEKAADIGDVGTGGFDLPDFDIPDFDAPVTDNTDAVQVAADETVPETS
-525 DIDSLVSDEDVAP
+525 DSDVDSLVNDEDGAPEKAADIGDIGTGGFDLPDFDIPDFDAPVTDNADTVQSVADESVPETSDSDVDSLVSDEDGAP

-562 TGSSI
+562 TGSGI

-586 GDTTEGT
+586 DDTTENT

-643 RTSST
+643 RASST

-1032 LDAFEKYPFRTKSR
+1032 LDAFEKYPFRTKAR
-1046 VLNHINTYRLLGDI
+1046 VLNHINAYRLLGDI

>member
-70 SALDVENAVSSGSD
+70 NALDVENAVSSGSD

-260 TVQVAADETVPE
+260 TVQ
-272 TTDLDVDSLVNN
+272 TT
-284 EDGAPEKAADIGDI
+284 
-298 GSTGGFDL
+298 
-306 PDFDIPDFDVP
+306 
-317 VTDNTDTV
+317 
-325 QSVADEAVP
+325 
-334 ETTDSDIDSLVSD
+334 
-347 EDGAPEKATDIGD
+347 
-360 IGTGGFDLPDF
+360 
-371 DIPDFDVPVTDN
+371 
-383 TDTVQT
+383 
-389 ATDETVPE
+389 TDETVPE

-444 NTDTVQSVADESVPE
+444 NTDAVQVAADE
-459 ISDSDIDSLVSDED
+459 
-473 GAPEKAADIGDIG
+473 A
-486 TGGFDLPDFDIPDF
+486 
-500 DAPVTDNTDTVQTAT
+500 
-515 DETVPETTDS
+515 VPETTDS

-543 IGDIGTGGFD
+543 IGDVGTGGFDLPDFDIPDFDAPVTDNTDAVQVAADEAVPETTDSDIDSLVSDEDVAPEKATDIGDVGTGGFDLPDFDIPDFDAPVTDNADTVQSVADESVPETSDSDADSLVNDEDAAPEKAVDIGDIGTGGFD

-562 TGSSI
+562 TGSGI

-586 GDTTEGT
+586 DDVTENT

-771 KNFIYIPAKANS
+771 KNFIYVPAKANS

-876 LDYHIN
+876 LDYYNN

-1032 LDAFEKYPFRTKSR
+1032 LDAFEKYPFRTKAR

-1268 IRLPGSNLAERN
+1268 VRLPGSNLAERN

-1286 PLSEYEPAIYMEIPV
+1286 PLSEYEPAIYMEIPI

>member
-84 GVQPNLDSILDT
+84 GVQPNLDGILDT

-238 TDFNIPDFDI
+238 TDFNIPDFD
-248 PDFDA
+248 A

-260 TVQVAADETVPE
+260 TVQTATDETVPE
-272 TTDLDVDSLVNN
+272 TTVSDVDSLVNN
-284 EDGAPEKAADIGDI
+284 
-298 GSTGGFDL
+298 
-306 PDFDIPDFDVP
+306 
-317 VTDNTDTV
+317 
-325 QSVADEAVP
+325 
-334 ETTDSDIDSLVSD
+334 

-371 DIPDFDVPVTDN
+371 DIPDFDAPVTDNADTVQSVADESVPETTDSDVDSLVNDEDGAPEKATDIDDIGTGGFDLPDFDIPDFDAPVTDN

-397 TTDLDVDSLVNNEDG
+397 TTVSDVDSLVNNEDG

-444 NTDTVQSVADESVPE
+444 NTDTVQSATDEAVPETTDSDINSLVSDEDGAPEKAEATGIGGFDLPDFDIPDFDAPVTDNADTVQSVADESVPE
-459 ISDSDIDSLVSDED
+459 TSDSDVDSLVNDED

-486 TGGFDLPDFDIPDF
+486 TGGFDLPDFD
-500 DAPVTDNTDTVQTAT
+500 
-515 DETVPETTDS
+515 
-525 DIDSLVSDEDVAP
+525 
-538 EKATD
+538 
-543 IGDIGTGGFD
+543 
-553 LPDFDGEEH
+553 GEEH
-562 TGSSI
+562 TGSGI

-586 GDTTEGT
+586 DDVTENP

-643 RTSST
+643 RASST

-783 IYKEGYALLEA
+783 IYKEGYALLET

-1032 LDAFEKYPFRTKSR
+1032 LDAFEKYPFRTKAR
-1046 VLNHINTYRLLGDI
+1046 VLNHINAYRLLGDI

-1143 QKEYTEAVDAFIK
+1143 QKEYTEAVNAFIK

-1170 LGNTLSIRGDNY
+1170 LGNTLSVRGDNY

>member
-1 MPGLNQ
+1 M
-7 LKKFS
+7 
-12 EDVKNLGKELDIRK
+12 
-26 ERGEVVSSVPLPEHI
+26 
-41 SEADDSQ
+41 
-48 DFVLGMPLE
+48 
-57 RGDVPTENDADVD
+57 
-70 SALDVENAVSSGSD
+70 
-84 GVQPNLDSILDT
+84 
-96 SDTGDIDF
+96 
-104 SAFPEL
+104 
-110 AALLEN
+110 
-116 TSGDDSGASSIPDI
+116 
-130 DFPLND
+130 
-136 TDSVVGM
+136 
-143 DDPVPQD
+143 
-150 NDTPSSDKGGASD
+150 
-163 SQNTDTAD
+163 
-171 NTAGFDVPTFN
+171 
-182 EVNEPLVVPEVA
+182 
-194 EDIDDFDLSGFDDDI
+194 
-209 FSETSPV
+209 
-216 TEEPVVHDD
+216 
-225 TSSDLGNIPTDPV
+225 
-238 TDFNIPDFDI
+238 PDFDI

-253 PVTDNTD
+253 PVTDN
-260 TVQVAADETVPE
+260 A
-272 TTDLDVDSLVNN
+272 
-284 EDGAPEKAADIGDI
+284 
-298 GSTGGFDL
+298 
-306 PDFDIPDFDVP
+306 
-317 VTDNTDTV
+317 
-325 QSVADEAVP
+325 
-334 ETTDSDIDSLVSD
+334 
-347 EDGAPEKATDIGD
+347 
-360 IGTGGFDLPDF
+360 
-371 DIPDFDVPVTDN
+371 
-383 TDTVQT
+383 
-389 ATDETVPE
+389 
-397 TTDLDVDSLVNNEDG
+397 
-412 APEKATDIG
+412 
-421 DIGTGGFDLPD
+421 
-432 FDIPDFDAPVTD
+432 
-444 NTDTVQSVADESVPE
+444 DTVQSVADESVPE
-459 ISDSDIDSLVSDED
+459 TSDSDVDSLVNDED
-473 GAPEKAADIGDIG
+473 GAPEKAA
-486 TGGFDLPDFDIPDF
+486 
-500 DAPVTDNTDTVQTAT
+500 
-515 DETVPETTDS
+515 
-525 DIDSLVSDEDVAP
+525 
-538 EKATD
+538 D

-586 GDTTEGT
+586 DDVTENT

-876 LDYHIN
+876 LDYYIN

-1032 LDAFEKYPFRTKSR
+1032 LDAFEKYPFRTKAR

>member
-57 RGDVPTENDADVD
+57 RGGVPTENDADVD
-70 SALDVENAVSSGSD
+70 SAPDVENAVSSGSD

-260 TVQVAADETVPE
+260 TVQTATDETVPE
-272 TTDLDVDSLVNN
+272 TTDSNIN
-284 EDGAPEKAADIGDI
+284 
-298 GSTGGFDL
+298 
-306 PDFDIPDFDVP
+306 
-317 VTDNTDTV
+317 
-325 QSVADEAVP
+325 
-334 ETTDSDIDSLVSD
+334 SLVSD
-347 EDGAPEKATDIGD
+347 EDSAPEKAADIGD

-371 DIPDFDVPVTDN
+371 DIPDFDAPVTDN
-383 TDTVQT
+383 TDTVQS

-397 TTDLDVDSLVNNEDG
+397 TTDSNINSLVSDKDG
-412 APEKATDIG
+412 TPEKATDIG

-444 NTDTVQSVADESVPE
+444 NTDTVQS
-459 ISDSDIDSLVSDED
+459 
-473 GAPEKAADIGDIG
+473 AA
-486 TGGFDLPDFDIPDF
+486 
-500 DAPVTDNTDTVQTAT
+500 
-515 DETVPETTDS
+515 DETVPETTDL
-525 DIDSLVSDEDVAP
+525 DVDSLLSDKDGAP

-543 IGDIGTGGFD
+543 ISDIGTGGFD

-562 TGSSI
+562 TGSGI

-586 GDTTEGT
+586 DDVTENP

-783 IYKEGYALLEA
+783 IYKEGYALLET

-876 LDYHIN
+876 LDYYIN

-1032 LDAFEKYPFRTKSR
+1032 LDAFEKYPFRTKAR
-1046 VLNHINTYRLLGDI
+1046 VLNHINAYRLLGDI

-1143 QKEYTEAVDAFIK
+1143 QKEYTEAVNAFIK

>member
-70 SALDVENAVSSGSD
+70 SAPDVENAVSSGSD

-171 NTAGFDVPTFN
+171 NTAGFDIPTFN

-216 TEEPVVHDD
+216 TEDSVVHDD
-225 TSSDLGNIPTDPV
+225 TSSDLGNMPTDPV
-238 TDFNIPDFDI
+238 TDFNIPDFDV
-248 PDFDA
+248 PDF
-253 PVTDNTD
+253 
-260 TVQVAADETVPE
+260 E
-272 TTDLDVDSLVNN
+272 
-284 EDGAPEKAADIGDI
+284 
-298 GSTGGFDL
+298 
-306 PDFDIPDFDVP
+306 
-317 VTDNTDTV
+317 
-325 QSVADEAVP
+325 
-334 ETTDSDIDSLVSD
+334 
-347 EDGAPEKATDIGD
+347 
-360 IGTGGFDLPDF
+360 
-371 DIPDFDVPVTDN
+371 
-383 TDTVQT
+383 
-389 ATDETVPE
+389 
-397 TTDLDVDSLVNNEDG
+397 
-412 APEKATDIG
+412 
-421 DIGTGGFDLPD
+421 
-432 FDIPDFDAPVTD
+432 APVTD
-444 NTDTVQSVADESVPE
+444 NTDTVQSATDETVPKTT
-459 ISDSDIDSLVSDED
+459 DLDVDSLVNSED

-486 TGGFDLPDFDIPDF
+486 TG
-500 DAPVTDNTDTVQTAT
+500 
-515 DETVPETTDS
+515 E
-525 DIDSLVSDEDVAP
+525 
-538 EKATD
+538 
-543 IGDIGTGGFD
+543 FD

-562 TGSSI
+562 TGSGI

-578 DEDVPNQS
+578 DENVPNQS
-586 GDTTEGT
+586 DDVTENT

-634 GTVSAKPKR
+634 GTVSAKSKR
-643 RTSST
+643 RTSSA

-671 PLNLRIEIEKF
+671 PLNLRLEIEKF

-804 DEASSYQRQK
+804 DEASSYQRQT

-855 EMELYQLRNYE
+855 EMELYQLRNYK

-876 LDYHIN
+876 LDYYIN

-1032 LDAFEKYPFRTKSR
+1032 LDAFEKYPFRTKAR
-1046 VLNHINTYRLLGDI
+1046 VLNHINAYRLLGDI
-1060 GMEDEEYIEA
+1060 GMENEEYIEA

-1076 GISLFEEEKAAGL
+1076 GISLFEEETAAGL

-1143 QKEYTEAVDAFIK
+1143 QKEYTEAVNAFIK

>member
-253 PVTDNTD
+253 PVTDFDAPVTDNTD
-260 TVQVAADETVPE
+260 TVQSATDESVPE
-272 TTDLDVDSLVNN
+272 TSDSDVDSLVNN
-284 EDGAPEKAADIGDI
+284 EDG
-298 GSTGGFDL
+298 T
-306 PDFDIPDFDVP
+306 
-317 VTDNTDTV
+317 
-325 QSVADEAVP
+325 
-334 ETTDSDIDSLVSD
+334 
-347 EDGAPEKATDIGD
+347 PEKATDIGD
-360 IGTGGFDLPDF
+360 
-371 DIPDFDVPVTDN
+371 V
-383 TDTVQT
+383 
-389 ATDETVPE
+389 
-397 TTDLDVDSLVNNEDG
+397 
-412 APEKATDIG
+412 
-421 DIGTGGFDLPD
+421 GTGGFDLPD

-444 NTDTVQSVADESVPE
+444 NTDTVQTATDESVPE
-459 ISDSDIDSLVSDED
+459 TSDSDVDSLVSDED

-500 DAPVTDNTDTVQTAT
+500 DAPVTDNTDAVQVAA
-515 DETVPETTDS
+515 DEAVPETTDS
-525 DIDSLVSDEDVAP
+525 DIDSLVNDEDVAP
-538 EKATD
+538 EKAEATG
-543 IGDIGTGGFD
+543 IGSFD

-562 TGSSI
+562 AGSGI

-586 GDTTEGT
+586 DDVTENT

-643 RTSST
+643 RASST

-748 RIIPAAIIGLLSAC
+748 RIIPTTIIGLLSAC

-876 LDYHIN
+876 LDYYIN

-1032 LDAFEKYPFRTKSR
+1032 LDAFEKYPFRTKAR
-1046 VLNHINTYRLLGDI
+1046 VLNHINAYRLLGDI

-1143 QKEYTEAVDAFIK
+1143 QKEYTEAVNAFIK

>member
-70 SALDVENAVSSGSD
+70 SAPDVENAVSPGSD

-260 TVQVAADETVPE
+260 TVQ
-272 TTDLDVDSLVNN
+272 
-284 EDGAPEKAADIGDI
+284 
-298 GSTGGFDL
+298 
-306 PDFDIPDFDVP
+306 
-317 VTDNTDTV
+317 
-325 QSVADEAVP
+325 
-334 ETTDSDIDSLVSD
+334 
-347 EDGAPEKATDIGD
+347 
-360 IGTGGFDLPDF
+360 
-371 DIPDFDVPVTDN
+371 
-383 TDTVQT
+383 T

-397 TTDLDVDSLVNNEDG
+397 TTDSDINSLVR
-412 APEKATDIG
+412 
-421 DIGTGGFDLPD
+421 
-432 FDIPDFDAPVTD
+432 
-444 NTDTVQSVADESVPE
+444 
-459 ISDSDIDSLVSDED
+459 DED
-473 GAPEKAADIGDIG
+473 GTPEKAADIDDIG

-515 DETVPETTDS
+515 DETVPETTDLDVDSLVNNEDGAPEKAADIGDVGTGGFDLPDFDIPDFDAPVTDNTDAVQVAADETVPETS
-525 DIDSLVSDEDVAP
+525 DSDVDSLVNDEDGAPEKAADIGDIGTGGFDLPDFDIPDFDAPVTDNADTVQSVADESVPETSDSDVDSLVSDEDGAP

-562 TGSSI
+562 TGSGI

-586 GDTTEGT
+586 DDTTENT

-643 RTSST
+643 RASST

-1032 LDAFEKYPFRTKSR
+1032 LDAFEKYPFRTKAR
-1046 VLNHINTYRLLGDI
+1046 VLNHINAYRLLGDI

-1143 QKEYTEAVDAFIK
+1143 QKEYTEAVNAFIK

>member
-70 SALDVENAVSSGSD
+70 NALDVENAVSSGSD

-260 TVQVAADETVPE
+260 TVQ
-272 TTDLDVDSLVNN
+272 TT
-284 EDGAPEKAADIGDI
+284 
-298 GSTGGFDL
+298 
-306 PDFDIPDFDVP
+306 
-317 VTDNTDTV
+317 
-325 QSVADEAVP
+325 
-334 ETTDSDIDSLVSD
+334 
-347 EDGAPEKATDIGD
+347 
-360 IGTGGFDLPDF
+360 
-371 DIPDFDVPVTDN
+371 
-383 TDTVQT
+383 
-389 ATDETVPE
+389 TDETVPE

-444 NTDTVQSVADESVPE
+444 NTDTVHASADE
-459 ISDSDIDSLVSDED
+459 
-473 GAPEKAADIGDIG
+473 A
-486 TGGFDLPDFDIPDF
+486 
-500 DAPVTDNTDTVQTAT
+500 
-515 DETVPETTDS
+515 VPETTDS
-525 DIDSLVSDEDVAP
+525 DIDSLVSDEDGAP

-553 LPDFDGEEH
+553 LPDFDIPDFDVPVTDNTDAVQVAADEAVPETTDLDVDSLLSDKDGAPEKATDIGDISTGGFDLPDFDIPDFDAPVTDNADTVQSVADESVPETSDSDIDSLVNDEDGAPEKAADIGDIGTGSFDLPDFDGEEH
-562 TGSSI
+562 TGSGI

-586 GDTTEGT
+586 DDVTENT

-643 RTSST
+643 RASST

-876 LDYHIN
+876 LDYYIN

-1032 LDAFEKYPFRTKSR
+1032 LDAFEKYPFRTKAR

-1143 QKEYTEAVDAFIK
+1143 QKEYTEAVNAFIK
-1156 TVEGKPNDTHALLA
+1156 TVEGKSNDTHALLA

>member
-70 SALDVENAVSSGSD
+70 SAPDVENAVSSGSD

-260 TVQVAADETVPE
+260 TVQSATDETVPE
-272 TTDLDVDSLVNN
+272 TAVSDVDSLVNK
-284 EDGAPEKAADIGDI
+284 EDGAPEKAADIDDI
-298 GSTGGFDL
+298 GTGGFDL

-325 QSVADEAVP
+325 QSVADESVP
-334 ETTDSDIDSLVSD
+334 ETSDSNINSLVSD
-347 EDGAPEKATDIGD
+347 
-360 IGTGGFDLPDF
+360 
-371 DIPDFDVPVTDN
+371 
-383 TDTVQT
+383 
-389 ATDETVPE
+389 
-397 TTDLDVDSLVNNEDG
+397 EDG

-444 NTDTVQSVADESVPE
+444 NTDTVQTATDESVPE
-459 ISDSDIDSLVSDED
+459 TSDSDVDSLVNDED
-473 GAPEKAADIGDIG
+473 GAPEKA
-486 TGGFDLPDFDIPDF
+486 
-500 DAPVTDNTDTVQTAT
+500 
-515 DETVPETTDS
+515 E
-525 DIDSLVSDEDVAP
+525 DID
-538 EKATD
+538 
-543 IGDIGTGGFD
+543 DIGTGGFD

-562 TGSSI
+562 TGSGI

-586 GDTTEGT
+586 DDVTENT

-643 RTSST
+643 RASST

-1032 LDAFEKYPFRTKSR
+1032 LDAFEKYPFRTKAR
-1046 VLNHINTYRLLGDI
+1046 VLNHINAYRLLGDI

-1143 QKEYTEAVDAFIK
+1143 QKEYTEAVNAFIK

-1251 TASLR
+1251 TVSLR

>member
-70 SALDVENAVSSGSD
+70 SAPDVENAVSSGSD

-116 TSGDDSGASSIPDI
+116 TSGDDSEASSIPDI
-130 DFPLND
+130 DFPSND

-171 NTAGFDVPTFN
+171 NTAGFDIPTFN

-216 TEEPVVHDD
+216 TEDSVVHDD
-225 TSSDLGNIPTDPV
+225 TSSDLGNMPTDPV

-248 PDFDA
+248 PDFAA
-253 PVTDNTD
+253 P
-260 TVQVAADETVPE
+260 A
-272 TTDLDVDSLVNN
+272 
-284 EDGAPEKAADIGDI
+284 
-298 GSTGGFDL
+298 
-306 PDFDIPDFDVP
+306 
-317 VTDNTDTV
+317 TDNTDTV
-325 QSVADEAVP
+325 QS
-334 ETTDSDIDSLVSD
+334 
-347 EDGAPEKATDIGD
+347 
-360 IGTGGFDLPDF
+360 
-371 DIPDFDVPVTDN
+371 
-383 TDTVQT
+383 

-397 TTDLDVDSLVNNEDG
+397 TTDLDVDSLVDNEDG
-412 APEKATDIG
+412 AS
-421 DIGTGGFDLPD
+421 
-432 FDIPDFDAPVTD
+432 DFDAPVTD
-444 NTDTVQSVADESVPE
+444 NTDTVQSATDETVPKTT
-459 ISDSDIDSLVSDED
+459 DLDVDSLVNSED
-473 GAPEKAADIGDIG
+473 GASEKAADIGDIG
-486 TGGFDLPDFDIPDF
+486 TG
-500 DAPVTDNTDTVQTAT
+500 
-515 DETVPETTDS
+515 E
-525 DIDSLVSDEDVAP
+525 
-538 EKATD
+538 
-543 IGDIGTGGFD
+543 FD

-562 TGSSI
+562 TGSGI

-578 DEDVPNQS
+578 DENVPNQS
-586 GDTTEGT
+586 DDVTENT

-634 GTVSAKPKR
+634 GTVSAKSKR
-643 RTSST
+643 RTSSA

-656 TDKEYEAFL
+656 TDKEYETFL

-671 PLNLRIEIEKF
+671 PLNLRLEIEKF

-804 DEASSYQRQK
+804 DEASSYQRQT

-855 EMELYQLRNYE
+855 EMELYQLRNYK

-876 LDYHIN
+876 LDYYIN

-1032 LDAFEKYPFRTKSR
+1032 LDAFEKYPFRTKAR
-1046 VLNHINTYRLLGDI
+1046 VLNHINAYRLLGDI
-1060 GMEDEEYIEA
+1060 GMENEEYIEA

-1076 GISLFEEEKAAGL
+1076 GISLFEEETAAGL

-1156 TVEGKPNDTHALLA
+1156 TVEEKPNDTHALLA

-1268 IRLPGSNLAERN
+1268 VRLPGSNLAERN

>member
-260 TVQVAADETVPE
+260 TVHASADETVPE
-272 TTDLDVDSLVNN
+272 TAVSDVDSLVNN
-284 EDGAPEKAADIGDI
+284 EDGAPEKAA
-298 GSTGGFDL
+298 
-306 PDFDIPDFDVP
+306 
-317 VTDNTDTV
+317 
-325 QSVADEAVP
+325 
-334 ETTDSDIDSLVSD
+334 
-347 EDGAPEKATDIGD
+347 
-360 IGTGGFDLPDF
+360 
-371 DIPDFDVPVTDN
+371 
-383 TDTVQT
+383 
-389 ATDETVPE
+389 
-397 TTDLDVDSLVNNEDG
+397 
-412 APEKATDIG
+412 DIG

-444 NTDTVQSVADESVPE
+444 NTDTVQSATDETVPE
-459 ISDSDIDSLVSDED
+459 TTDLDVDSLVNNEDGAPEKATDIGNIGTGGFDLPDFDIPDFDAPVTDNTDTVQTATDETVPETSDSDVDSLVNDED
-473 GAPEKAADIGDIG
+473 GAPEKATDIGDIG

-515 DETVPETTDS
+515 DETVPETSDS
-525 DIDSLVSDEDVAP
+525 DVDSLVSDEDGAP

-562 TGSSI
+562 TGSGI

-586 GDTTEGT
+586 DDVTENT

-643 RTSST
+643 RASST

-1032 LDAFEKYPFRTKSR
+1032 LDAFEKYPFRTKAR
-1046 VLNHINTYRLLGDI
+1046 VLNHINAYRLLGDI

-1143 QKEYTEAVDAFIK
+1143 QKEYTEAVNAFIK

-1301 MLEGEVFK
+1301 MLEGEFFK

>member
-225 TSSDLGNIPTDPV
+225 TSSDFGNIPTDPV

-260 TVQVAADETVPE
+260 TVQSATDETVPETAVSDVDSLVNNEDGAPGKATDIDDIGTGGFDLPDFDIPDFDVPVTDNTDTVQSATDETVPE

-284 EDGAPEKAADIGDI
+284 EDGAPEKAADID
-298 GSTGGFDL
+298 
-306 PDFDIPDFDVP
+306 
-317 VTDNTDTV
+317 
-325 QSVADEAVP
+325 
-334 ETTDSDIDSLVSD
+334 
-347 EDGAPEKATDIGD
+347 D

-371 DIPDFDVPVTDN
+371 DIPDFDAPVTDN

-397 TTDLDVDSLVNNEDG
+397 TTVSDVDSLLSDKDG
-412 APEKATDIG
+412 TPEKSTDIG

-459 ISDSDIDSLVSDED
+459 TSDSDVDSLVSDED
-473 GAPEKAADIGDIG
+473 GAPEKAEATG

-500 DAPVTDNTDTVQTAT
+500 DAPVTDNTDTVQSVA

-525 DIDSLVSDEDVAP
+525 NINSLVSDEDGAP
-538 EKATD
+538 EKAEAT
-543 IGDIGTGGFD
+543 GTGGFD

-586 GDTTEGT
+586 DDVTENT

-1032 LDAFEKYPFRTKSR
+1032 LDAFEKYPFRTKAR
-1046 VLNHINTYRLLGDI
+1046 VLNHINAYRLLGDI

-1268 IRLPGSNLAERN
+1268 VRLSGSNLAERN